1 MGFVQHYGAGIPTA
15 ERELMR
21 NGNPP
26 PEFHVDATNVR
37 VTVRV
42 VK

>member
-1 MGFVQHYGAGIPTA
+1 MASFSTTARA

-26 PEFHVDATNVR
+26 PEFHVDSTKVR
-37 VTVRV
+37 VTVRI